1 MCAFLNLIGR
11 KWSCESP
18 PTANCLW
25 TLGQLTWKGVEN
37 VTFYANFTESADLL
51 DIFSVTSVYHGAVD

>member
-37 VTFYANFTESADLL
+37 VTFYAHLT
-51 DIFSVTSVYHGAVD
+51 